1 MFVTRTINN
10 MEKTTT
16 LKRSDLLGRI
26 ENIKDNLG
34 KEK

>member
-1 MFVTRTINN
+1 